1 MTLAFSAV
9 EDIIAKYSED
19 GDDEAILES
28 PIAKLASSRLDTE
41 LQRLHAQDKEI
52 MYDDDYSKMPDAVKR
67 SILNWYLEDPNAAS
81 EDPNAAS
88 EDTSSQKMAKS
99 DGKLLRHTMQ
109 TP

>member
-1 MTLAFSAV
+1 MEWITLAVTLAFSAV

-19 GDDEAILES
+19 GDDEAMLES

-67 SILNWYLEDPNAAS
+67 FHTQLVSGRPLMQPV
-81 EDPNAAS
+81 
-88 EDTSSQKMAKS
+88 KMLVHK
-99 DGKLLRHTMQ
+99 RW
-109 TP
+109 